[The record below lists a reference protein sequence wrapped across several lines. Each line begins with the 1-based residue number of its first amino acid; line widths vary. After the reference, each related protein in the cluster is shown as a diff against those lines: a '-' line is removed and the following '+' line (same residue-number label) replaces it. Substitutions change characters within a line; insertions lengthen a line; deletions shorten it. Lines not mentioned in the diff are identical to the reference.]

1 MQSTGSAVL
10 VGLLDKITA
19 GRVQPAARGDS
30 DDVFLVTYDL
40 EVRAGGSVHFPL
52 VLR

>member
-1 MQSTGSAVL
+1 MKSTGSAVRI
-10 VGLLDKITA
+10 GLLNMITA
-19 GRVQPAARGDS
+19 GRVQPGARGDS

-40 EVRAGGSVHFPL
+40 EVRAGGSDHFPL